1 MVILGELALTVLACP
16 PALPRTPSRS
26 LILVI
31 LQDSMLFYYKPDVVL
46 PDDSGVIPG
55 STAAGYI
62 NLASQCKVSQPSKN
76 RICLQAELRNYFFIC
91 DSTEEA
97 AAWEA
102 DISKNLQLVKKKEHV
117 R

>member
-1 MVILGELALTVLACP
+1 MVEATSAYALGVPLRSCHTLGLCLVAV
-16 PALPRTPSRS
+16 TP
-26 LILVI
+26 
-31 LQDSMLFYYKPDVVL
+31 QDSMLFYYKPDVVL

-91 DSTEEA
+91 ESSEEA

-102 DISKNLQLVKKKEHV
+102 DISKNLAIVKKSEHV
-117 R
+117 T

>member
-1 MVILGELALTVLACP
+1 
-16 PALPRTPSRS
+16 
-26 LILVI
+26 
-31 LQDSMLFYYKPDVVL
+31 MLFYYKPDVVL
-46 PDDSGVIPG
+46 PDDSGVVPG

-91 DSTEEA
+91 ESSEEA

-102 DISKNLQLVKKKEHV
+102 DISQNLAIVKKKEHV
-117 R
+117 T